1 MIHRI
6 GLQTE
11 IDLHAVPERWKCW
24 LREVPPRRGIR
35 DETSDVMAP
44 YMGTIGGC
52 R

>member
-1 MIHRI
+1 MTHRI
-6 GLQTE
+6 GIQTE
-11 IDLHAVPERWKCW
+11 IDLLAVPGRRKRR
-24 LREVPPRRGIR
+24 LREALPRLGIR